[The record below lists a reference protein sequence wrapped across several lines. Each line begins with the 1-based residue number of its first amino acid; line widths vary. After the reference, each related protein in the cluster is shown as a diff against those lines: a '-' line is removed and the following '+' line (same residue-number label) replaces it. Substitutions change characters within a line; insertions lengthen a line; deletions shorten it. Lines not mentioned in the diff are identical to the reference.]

1 MEPFKQQT
9 WCWLW
14 DLNGM
19 FLVGT
24 TGTITDNMGILLWG
38 CNDVFFEYELNRNQF
53 YHGYINHLLYW
64 DTNGIY

>member
-38 CNDVFFEYELNRNQF
+38 CNDVFLNMNSIGTSF
-53 YHGYINHLLYW
+53 IMA
-64 DTNGIY
+64 T

>member
-38 CNDVFFEYELNRNQF
+38 CNDVFLNMNLIGTSF
-53 YHGYINHLLYW
+53 IMA
-64 DTNGIY
+64 T